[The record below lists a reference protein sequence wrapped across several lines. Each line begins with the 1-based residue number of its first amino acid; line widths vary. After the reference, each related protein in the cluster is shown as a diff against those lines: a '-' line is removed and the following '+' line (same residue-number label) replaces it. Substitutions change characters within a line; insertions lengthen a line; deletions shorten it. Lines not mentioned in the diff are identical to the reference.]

1 MIKLLERR
9 GFVVCRQRG
18 SLFFL
23 KRGETGTV
31 VPLHKELDRNTRM
44 GILRQCGLT
53 KSDLEHL
60 L

>member
-1 MIKLLERR
+1 M
-9 GFVVCRQRG
+9 
-18 SLFFL
+18 
-23 KRGETGTV
+23 
-31 VPLHKELDRNTRM
+31 HKELDRNTRM